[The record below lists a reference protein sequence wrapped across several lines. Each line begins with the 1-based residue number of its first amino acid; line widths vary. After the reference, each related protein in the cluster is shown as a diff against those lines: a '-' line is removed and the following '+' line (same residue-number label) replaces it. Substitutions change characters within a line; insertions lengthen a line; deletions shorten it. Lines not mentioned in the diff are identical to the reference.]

1 MGEATFESKDVL
13 VVKSKDKTEKIK
25 AKNFIVATGSRPIEI
40 PGFKYDEKTV
50 MSSTGAL
57 DLKELPKKLVVIG
70 GGYIGLEIAG
80 YLSKLGTEITVLEAN
95 KDVLF
100 GAADKECVQVV
111 VRKI

>member
-1 MGEATFESKDVL
+1 
-13 VVKSKDKTEKIK
+13 KIK

-95 KDVLF
+95 KDVRC
-100 GAADKECVQVV
+100 GEADKEGGEDGVHKSTEKGVTIV
-111 VRKI
+111 AVANA